1 MSDKNSNI
9 PKVYGTDN
17 EIRFLPNTLNIRE
30 LDKGV
35 YKINVD
41 MRGYFFTKIAVDFKL
56 PPAEKIYSNDN
67 FFIDHVLKTI
77 DSEKN
82 KDVNII
88 LEGKKGLGKS
98 FTAKILANQVSFKYN
113 CPIIII
119 DKNGEDIQYILEF
132 LNNFS
137 SRFVLFIDE
146 FEKIFPEN
154 TNNKDGARNYQNSFL
169 SFLDGSSHVSN
180 NKIVIA
186 TSNTRLSNYFYNRP
200 SRFRY
205 IRKYNGLSFDL
216 INEVIDKNLINKNFK
231 KDLLSNIY
239 PTCNIDVLEQII
251 NEINTFN
258 KPYSD
263 FKSFFNH
270 SNEHGAP
277 VHYQCSFDINNKRL
291 SFVFKTSR
299 YLDDNNKTSIIS
311 VTDKEVILNINSYIK
326 NEIENNN
333 VKFSKL
339 FKNNKNKTTISKNEL
354 DFEENELDFKID
366 FSEIRIENYDE
377 LTNLGE
383 LIISVHDNSWN
394 NHETVTIEPVQ
405 ITQIIQ
411 ASKHNLVM

>member
-1 MSDKNSNI
+1 MSDKNNNT

-35 YKINVD
+35 YKINLD
-41 MRGYFFTKIAVDFKL
+41 MRGYFFTKIAVNFKL
-56 PPAEKIYSNDN
+56 PPTEKIYSNDN

-98 FTAKILANQVSFKYN
+98 FTAKILANQVSLKYN

-119 DKNGEDIQYILEF
+119 DKNMEDIQYILDF

-146 FEKIFPEN
+146 FEKIFPEGVIN
-154 TNNKDGARNYQNSFL
+154 KDNNKNYQNSFL

-186 TSNTRLSNYFYNRP
+186 TSNTRLSSYFYNRP

-216 INEVIDKNLINKNFK
+216 MNEVIDKNLINKSFK

-251 NEINTFN
+251 NEINIFN
-258 KPYSD
+258 KPYSE

-270 SNEHGAP
+270 SNELGAP
-277 VHYQCSFDINNKRL
+277 VHYECSFEINNKLL
-291 SFVFKTSR
+291 SFIFKTGR
-299 YLDDNNKTSIIS
+299 YLDDSNKSSTISI
-311 VTDKEVILNINSYIK
+311 TDDDVILNINSYVK
-326 NEIENNN
+326 AEIENNSF
-333 VKFSKL
+333 KFFKL
-339 FKNNKNKTTISKNEL
+339 FKKNNKNEVNSAK
-354 DFEENELDFKID
+354 NELDFKID
-366 FSEIRIENYDE
+366 FSEIRIDNYDE
-377 LTNLGE
+377 LTNSGE
-383 LIISVHDNSWN
+383 LIISVYDDSWADY
-394 NHETVTIEPVQ
+394 EKVIIKPVQ

-411 ASKHNLVM
+411 ASKHNFVM

>member
-1 MSDKNSNI
+1 MSDKNNNT

-35 YKINVD
+35 YKINLD
-41 MRGYFFTKIAVDFKL
+41 MRGYFFTKIAVNFKL
-56 PPAEKIYSNDN
+56 PPTEKIYSNDN

-98 FTAKILANQVSFKYN
+98 FTAKILANQVSLKYN

-119 DKNGEDIQYILEF
+119 DKNMEDIQYILDF

-146 FEKIFPEN
+146 FEKIFPEGVIN
-154 TNNKDGARNYQNSFL
+154 KDNNKNYQNSFL

-186 TSNTRLSNYFYNRP
+186 TSNTRLSSYFYNRP

-216 INEVIDKNLINKNFK
+216 MNEVIDKNLINKSFK

-251 NEINTFN
+251 NEINIFN
-258 KPYSD
+258 KPYSE

-270 SNEHGAP
+270 SNELGAP
-277 VHYQCSFDINNKRL
+277 VHYECSFEINNKLL
-291 SFVFKTSR
+291 SFIFKTSR
-299 YLDDNNKTSIIS
+299 YLDDSNKSSTISI
-311 VTDKEVILNINSYIK
+311 TDDDVILNINSYVK
-326 NEIENNN
+326 AEIENNSF
-333 VKFSKL
+333 KFFKL
-339 FKNNKNKTTISKNEL
+339 FKKNNKNEVNSAK
-354 DFEENELDFKID
+354 NELDFKID
-366 FSEIRIENYDE
+366 FSEIRIDNYDE
-377 LTNLGE
+377 LTNSGE
-383 LIISVHDNSWN
+383 LIISVYDDSWADY
-394 NHETVTIEPVQ
+394 EKVIIKPVQ

-411 ASKHNLVM
+411 ASKHNFVM